1 MGQDGW
7 RRSDAWIFVAVVMAN
22 GAGRH
27 MRSATT
33 RRPEGV
39 RLADVLSM
47 ADHLRQ
53 SLPDRREVEEA
64 VRRLTGAGLI
74 TVGDGRSGWARS
86 TACSRGCNA
95 ARYRSTPTGLST
107 TPTTRP
113 RSSNTRAASNPPKT
127 ESAGQ
132 AGDQVVDQRGG
143 PGRIVGE
150 RTETV
155 VGRERRQGDDAG
167 HHDGGAE
174 GRAAR

>member
-74 TVGDGRSGWARS
+74 TVGDGWFRVTPAGEVLWRARPVGMGAVDS
-86 TACSRGCNA
+86 LF
-95 ARYRSTPTGLST
+95 ARLQR
-107 TPTTRP
+107 RP
-113 RSSNTRAASNPPKT
+113 LP
-127 ESAGQ
+127 
-132 AGDQVVDQRGG
+132 VDADW
-143 PGRIVGE
+143 
-150 RTETV
+150 TL
-155 VGRERRQGDDAG
+155 DDAD
-167 HHDGGAE
+167 HAAAILE
-174 GRAAR
+174 YAGRVEPTED

>member
-27 MRSATT
+27 KRSATT

-53 SLPDRREVEEA
+53 VLPGRREVEEA

-74 TVGDGRSGWARS
+74 TVTDGWFRVTPAGATLWRNRRVGLGAVDTVYTALLRHPIPDDGDW
-86 TACSRGCNA
+86 T
-95 ARYRSTPTGLST
+95 L
-107 TPTTRP
+107 
-113 RSSNTRAASNPPKT
+113 
-127 ESAGQ
+127 
-132 AGDQVVDQRGG
+132 
-143 PGRIVGE
+143 
-150 RTETV
+150 
-155 VGRERRQGDDAG
+155 DDAE
-167 HHDGGAE
+167 HAAAILE
-174 GRAAR
+174 YAGRGEPMD

>member
-74 TVGDGRSGWARS
+74 TVGDGWFRVTAAGEMLWRSRPVGMGAVDSLFARLQRRPLPVDADW
-86 TACSRGCNA
+86 TLNDADHA
-95 ARYRSTPTGLST
+95 AAILEY
-107 TPTTRP
+107 
-113 RSSNTRAASNPPKT
+113 
-127 ESAGQ
+127 AGR
-132 AGDQVVDQRGG
+132 VE
-143 PGRIVGE
+143 P
-150 RTETV
+150 
-155 VGRERRQGDDAG
+155 
-167 HHDGGAE
+167 AE
-174 GRAAR
+174 D